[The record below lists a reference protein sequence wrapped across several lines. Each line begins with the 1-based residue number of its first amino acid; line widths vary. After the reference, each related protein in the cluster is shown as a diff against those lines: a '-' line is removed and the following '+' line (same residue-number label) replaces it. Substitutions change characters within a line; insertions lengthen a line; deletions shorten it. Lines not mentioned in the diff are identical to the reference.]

1 MEAQLLDKVRAP
13 DDAAFRA
20 AVGSAADLWTGLDRW
35 LAQVGAARLPSWGGM
50 RTGWELRYRRAG
62 RPLITVTPTG
72 DAFTAC
78 IVLGVAVTAEAAALP
93 LGPETRR
100 ILDGARRYP
109 DGTWLFIPV
118 RDADGLA
125 DVRALLELKLPTSVQ
140 RALAGAV

>member
-1 MEAQLLDKVRAP
+1 
-13 DDAAFRA
+13 
-20 AVGSAADLWTGLDRW
+20 
-35 LAQVGAARLPSWGGM
+35 M

-78 IVLGVAVTAEAAALP
+78 VVLGAAATAEAEALP
-93 LGPETRR
+93 LGPEARR

-118 RDADGLA
+118 RNAGDLA
-125 DVRALLELKLPTSVQ
+125 DVRALLELKLPTGV
-140 RALAGAV
+140 RRTLVGAG